1 MYPIGDLFT
10 QLKNAQAARH
20 KRALIPF
27 SKIKFEIAKILKDS
41 GFIQEAE
48 ARSKKVNKS
57 KKIKLSFIDVK
68 LKYDKK
74 GEGAITGVKLL
85 SKPSRR
91 IYIGNKDIR
100 PIKSGFGISILSTP
114 KGIMNGKDAKKQGVG
129 GEFIAEIW

>member
-1 MYPIGDLFT
+1 
-10 QLKNAQAARH
+10 
-20 KRALIPF
+20 LIPF

-48 ARSKKVNKS
+48 ARSKKVKQS

-91 IYIGNKDIR
+91 IYIGKKDIK

-114 KGIMNGKDAKKQGVG
+114 RGIMNGKDAKKQGVG
-129 GEFIAEIW
+129 GEIIAEIW